1 MSPFRRSLTA
11 ALGLALPLVFAAPGA
26 ALAAKT
32 PHHVVHHVVVH
43 RRVVRHRVVHH
54 RVIRHRVVRHRVV
67 HHAVVHHP
75 IPKKG

>member
-11 ALGLALPLVFAAPGA
+11 ALGLALPLLFAAPGA

-32 PHHVVHHVVVH
+32 SHHVVHHVVVH

-54 RVIRHRVVRHRVV
+54 RVIRHRVVHR
-67 HHAVVHHP
+67 AVVHHP

>member
-11 ALGLALPLVFAAPGA
+11 ALGLALPLLFAAPGA

-32 PHHVVHHVVVH
+32 SHHVVHHV
-43 RRVVRHRVVHH
+43 VVRHRVVHH

-67 HHAVVHHP
+67 HRAVVHHP